1 MEKDVLQDLRSKLTK
16 DSLRN
21 EILQNGYQKTF
32 YEIAKILLNKVAIR
46 KGEKIFYI
54 KDIEFYLYE
63 NNHRDIVTYPRI
75 CKAGQWFFH
84 PSGIDISFESSVDV
98 KSNDYELFQP
108 ILRDD
113 AFFGGVLIRAIY
125 PADKAPSDACKY
137 NLDGPH
143 KVEWALFDC
152 FDAFNET
159 TNFPHLIEHKHE
171 HEIKPIPNV
180 RKNLKHKEN
189 DYRKKIETIL
199 NYYYENSLVSK
210 DEWINIYKS
219 FEDKTYRY
227 TVR

>member
-32 YEIAKILLNKVAIR
+32 DKIAEILLNKVAIR

-84 PSGIDISFESSVDV
+84 PSGVDISFESSVDV

-108 ILRDD
+108 ILRED

-143 KVEWALFDC
+143 KVEWALFDS

-159 TNFPHLIEHKHE
+159 TNIPHLIEHKHE

-199 NYYYENSLVSK
+199 NYYYEDSPVSI

>member
-1 MEKDVLQDLRSKLTK
+1 MEEDVLHDLRSKLTK
-16 DSLRN
+16 DSLKEKIIRS
-21 EILQNGYQKTF
+21 GYQDAFK
-32 YEIAKILLNKVAIR
+32 EIAEILLNKVAIR

-125 PADKAPSDACKY
+125 PADKAPSDAYKY

-152 FDAFNET
+152 FDAFNEIT
-159 TNFPHLIEHKHE
+159 DFPHLIECE

-180 RKNLKHKEN
+180 RKNLRHKEN

-199 NYYYENSLVSK
+199 NYYYEDSPVSI

>member
-1 MEKDVLQDLRSKLTK
+1 MEKDVLQDLRLKLTK

-32 YEIAKILLNKVAIR
+32 DKIAKILLNKVAIC

-63 NNHRDIVTYPRI
+63 NKHRDIVTYPRI

-137 NLDGPH
+137 SLDGPH

-159 TNFPHLIEHKHE
+159 TNFPHLIECEHKIE
-171 HEIKPIPNV
+171 HITKP
-180 RKNLKHKEN
+180 RKNLIPKEN

-199 NYYYENSLVSK
+199 NYYYEDSPVSI

-219 FEDKTYRY
+219 FEKKTYRY
-227 TVR
+227 MVR

>member
-1 MEKDVLQDLRSKLTK
+1 MQNLRLKLTK

-32 YEIAKILLNKVAIR
+32 DKIAKILLNKVAIR

-63 NNHRDIVTYPRI
+63 NNHRDIITYPRI

-108 ILRDD
+108 ILRED

-125 PADKAPSDACKY
+125 PADKAPADACKY

-143 KVEWALFDC
+143 KVEWALFDS
-152 FDAFNET
+152 FDAFNEVT
-159 TNFPHLIEHKHE
+159 DFPHLIECKHK
-171 HEIKPIPNV
+171 HEIKPIPNF
-180 RKNLKHKEN
+180 RKNLEPKGH
-189 DYRKKIETIL
+189 DYRKK
-199 NYYYENSLVSK
+199 
-210 DEWINIYKS
+210 
-219 FEDKTYRY
+219 
-227 TVR
+227 

>member
-1 MEKDVLQDLRSKLTK
+1 MHDLRLKLTK
-16 DSLRN
+16 DSLKEKIIRS
-21 EILQNGYQKTF
+21 GYQKAF
-32 YEIAKILLNKVAIR
+32 DEIAEILLNKVAIR
-46 KGEKIFYI
+46 KGKKIFYI

-84 PSGIDISFESSVDV
+84 PSGIDISFESSVEV
-98 KSNDYELFQP
+98 KSNDFELFQP
-108 ILRDD
+108 ILNED

-125 PADKAPSDACKY
+125 PADKAPADACKY

-159 TNFPHLIEHKHE
+159 TNFPHLIECKHK
-171 HEIKPIPNV
+171 HEIKPIPNF
-180 RKNLKHKEN
+180 RKNLEPKGH

-199 NYYYENSLVSK
+199 NYYYEDRLISK
-210 DEWINIYKS
+210 DEWINVYKC
-219 FEDKTYRY
+219 FENKTYRY
-227 TVR
+227 TV

>member
-1 MEKDVLQDLRSKLTK
+1 MEKDVLHDLRSKLTK

-32 YEIAKILLNKVAIR
+32 DKIAEILLNKVAIR

-108 ILRDD
+108 ILRED

-171 HEIKPIPNV
+171 HEIEPIPNV
-180 RKNLKHKEN
+180 RKNLRHKEN

-199 NYYYENSLVSK
+199 NYYYEDSPVSI

-219 FEDKTYRY
+219 FEKKTYRY

>member
-1 MEKDVLQDLRSKLTK
+1 MEEDVLHDLRSKLTK

-32 YEIAKILLNKVAIR
+32 DKIAKILLNKVAIR

-108 ILRDD
+108 ILRED

-125 PADKAPSDACKY
+125 PADKAPADACKY

-171 HEIKPIPNV
+171 HEIEPIPNV
-180 RKNLKHKEN
+180 RKNLRHKEN

-219 FEDKTYRY
+219 FEDKMYRY

>member
-1 MEKDVLQDLRSKLTK
+1 MEKDVLHDLRSKLTK
-16 DSLRN
+16 DSLR
-21 EILQNGYQKTF
+21 EKILQNGYQDAF
-32 YEIAKILLNKVAIR
+32 YEIAKILLNKVAIC

-108 ILRDD
+108 ILREN

-125 PADKAPSDACKY
+125 PADKAPSDAYKY

-152 FDAFNET
+152 FDAFNEIT
-159 TNFPHLIEHKHE
+159 DFPHLIECE

-180 RKNLKHKEN
+180 RKNLRHKEN

-199 NYYYENSLVSK
+199 NYYYEDSPVSI

>member
-1 MEKDVLQDLRSKLTK
+1 MHDLRSKLTK

-32 YEIAKILLNKVAIR
+32 DEIAEILLNKVAIR
-46 KGEKIFYI
+46 KGKKIFYI

-108 ILRDD
+108 ILNED

-125 PADKAPSDACKY
+125 PADKAPADACKY

-143 KVEWALFDC
+143 KVEWALFDS
-152 FDAFNET
+152 FDAFNEVT
-159 TNFPHLIEHKHE
+159 DFPHLIECKHK
-171 HEIKPIPNV
+171 HEIKPIPNF
-180 RKNLKHKEN
+180 RKNLKLKEN

-199 NYYYENSLVSK
+199 NSYYENSPVSI

-219 FEDKTYRY
+219 FEEKTYRY
-227 TVR
+227 TI

>member
-16 DSLRN
+16 DSLIKGRN
-21 EILQNGYQKTF
+21 NVGYQKVF
-32 YEIAKILLNKVAIR
+32 DDIAEILLNKVAIC

-84 PSGIDISFESSVDV
+84 PSGVDISFESSVDV

-108 ILRDD
+108 ILRED

-143 KVEWALFDC
+143 KVEWALFDS
-152 FDAFNET
+152 FDAFNEVT
-159 TNFPHLIEHKHE
+159 DFPHLIECEHKIE
-171 HEIKPIPNV
+171 YITKV
-180 RKNLKHKEN
+180 RKNLKLKEN

-199 NYYYENSLVSK
+199 NSYYENRLISK
-210 DEWINIYKS
+210 DEWINVYKC
-219 FEDKTYRY
+219 FENKTYRY
-227 TVR
+227 TV

>member
-1 MEKDVLQDLRSKLTK
+1 MEEDVLHDLRSKLTK
-16 DSLRN
+16 DSLKEKIIRS
-21 EILQNGYQKTF
+21 GYQDAFK
-32 YEIAKILLNKVAIR
+32 EIAEILLNKVAIR

-125 PADKAPSDACKY
+125 PADKAPSDAYKY

-152 FDAFNET
+152 FDAFNEIT
-159 TNFPHLIEHKHE
+159 DFPHLIECG

-180 RKNLKHKEN
+180 RKNLRHKEN

-199 NYYYENSLVSK
+199 NYYYEDSPVSI

>member
-1 MEKDVLQDLRSKLTK
+1 MQDLRSKLTK
-16 DSLRN
+16 DSLIKGRN
-21 EILQNGYQKTF
+21 NGGYQKVF
-32 YEIAKILLNKVAIR
+32 DDIAKILLNKVAIC
-46 KGEKIFYI
+46 KGKKIFYI

-108 ILRDD
+108 ILRED

-143 KVEWALFDC
+143 KVEWALFDS
-152 FDAFNET
+152 FDAFNEVT
-159 TNFPHLIEHKHE
+159 DFPHLIECEHKIE
-171 HEIKPIPNV
+171 YITKV
-180 RKNLKHKEN
+180 RKNLKLKEN

-199 NYYYENSLVSK
+199 NSYYENRLISK
-210 DEWINIYKS
+210 DEWINVYKC
-219 FEDKTYRY
+219 FENKTYRY
-227 TVR
+227 TV

>member
-1 MEKDVLQDLRSKLTK
+1 MQDLRSKLTK
-16 DSLRN
+16 DSLR
-21 EILQNGYQKTF
+21 EKILQSGYQDAFKD
-32 YEIAKILLNKVAIR
+32 IAEILLNKVAIC

-84 PSGIDISFESSVDV
+84 PSGVDISFESSVDV

-152 FDAFNET
+152 FDAFNEIT
-159 TNFPHLIEHKHE
+159 DFPHLIECEHKIE
-171 HEIKPIPNV
+171 HITKA

-199 NYYYENSLVSK
+199 NYYYEDSPVSI

-219 FEDKTYRY
+219 FEDRTYRY

>member
-1 MEKDVLQDLRSKLTK
+1 MEKDVLQDLRLKLTK

-32 YEIAKILLNKVAIR
+32 DKIAKILLNKVAIC

-113 AFFGGVLIRAIY
+113 AFLGGVLIRAIY
-125 PADKAPSDACKY
+125 HADKAPSDACKY
-137 NLDGPH
+137 SLDGPH

-159 TNFPHLIEHKHE
+159 TNFPHLIECEHKIE
-171 HEIKPIPNV
+171 HITKP
-180 RKNLKHKEN
+180 RKNLIPKEN

-199 NYYYENSLVSK
+199 NYYYEDSPVSI

-219 FEDKTYRY
+219 FEKKTYRY
-227 TVR
+227 MVR

>member
-1 MEKDVLQDLRSKLTK
+1 MEEDVLHDLRSKLTK

-32 YEIAKILLNKVAIR
+32 DEIAEILLNKVAIR
-46 KGEKIFYI
+46 KGKKIFYI

-108 ILRDD
+108 ILNED

-125 PADKAPSDACKY
+125 PADKAPADACKY

-143 KVEWALFDC
+143 KVEWALFDS
-152 FDAFNET
+152 FDAFNEVT
-159 TNFPHLIEHKHE
+159 DFPHLIECKHK
-171 HEIKPIPNV
+171 HEIKPIPNF
-180 RKNLKHKEN
+180 RKNLKLKEN

-199 NYYYENSLVSK
+199 NSYYENSPVSI

-219 FEDKTYRY
+219 FEEKTYRY
-227 TVR
+227 TI

>member
-1 MEKDVLQDLRSKLTK
+1 MEKDVLQNLRLKLTK

-32 YEIAKILLNKVAIR
+32 DKIAKILLNKVAIR
-46 KGEKIFYI
+46 KGKKIFYI

-108 ILRDD
+108 ILRED

-125 PADKAPSDACKY
+125 PADKAPADACKY

-143 KVEWALFDC
+143 KVEWALFDS
-152 FDAFNET
+152 FDAFNEVT
-159 TNFPHLIEHKHE
+159 DFPHLIECEHKIE
-171 HEIKPIPNV
+171 PIKKDV
-180 RKNLKHKEN
+180 RKNLKPKEN

-199 NYYYENSLVSK
+199 NSYYEDSPVSI
-210 DEWINIYKS
+210 DEWINVYKC
-219 FEDKTYRY
+219 FENKTYRY
-227 TVR
+227 TV